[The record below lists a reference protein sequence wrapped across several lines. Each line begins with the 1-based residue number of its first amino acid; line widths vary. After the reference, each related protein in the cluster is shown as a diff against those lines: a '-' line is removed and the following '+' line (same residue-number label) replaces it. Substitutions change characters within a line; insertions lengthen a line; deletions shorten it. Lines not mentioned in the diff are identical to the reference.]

1 MHKNKKTVIVWI
13 LAVGL
18 AILAGP
24 VLAADT
30 TTTTTTTD
38 TTTTDTA
45 AADAAA
51 AEAARAKLLDKQDS
65 LQGDLKDAQKK
76 AAAIKG
82 DLNQVNVVLTEKQK
96 AINSAAGLV
105 ANTEETIQRKTSEIE
120 NLTQQVALHQEL
132 LRRLVQELYDLKG
145 VPLVEVMLDQN
156 DLDSFMA
163 QSDSVLT
170 AQEKVGTLLDEIA
183 ATREKIKGDQQ
194 ELANAKSD
202 QEDILREHKLEK
214 QDILQDKVELSANL
228 DEQSKVIAKIN
239 KELAQLQGDLQV
251 VTGKSYSAGNI
262 KDAVNFASSRT
273 GVPKGFLYGVLKMET
288 NLGRNVGGCTYA
300 QVEDGA
306 IKSYKDGNL
315 SKRAYDTFVARR
327 KTFKSITDDLGLDYR
342 KQKVSCNPSGYAGTG
357 GAMGVAQFMPDT
369 WVGYKAEVARITG
382 HSKPSPWDLTDGV
395 TAMASKLRRTP
406 GVTDGNTSAMRSAA
420 CSYLGTCYGP
430 YVNGILYWAK
440 NYQQLL

>member
-1 MHKNKKTVIVWI
+1 MHKNKKTILVWTVA
-13 LAVGL
+13 LGL
-18 AILAGP
+18 AMLAGP
-24 VLAADT
+24 VLAADI
-30 TTTTTTTD
+30 TTTTD
-38 TTTTDTA
+38 TTTTDTPVV
-45 AADAAA
+45 DQS
-51 AEAARAKLLDKQDS
+51 KILDKQDE
-65 LQGDLKDAQKK
+65 LKDDLKDAQKK
-76 AAAIKG
+76 ADAIKG
-82 DLNQVNVVLTEKQK
+82 NLNQVNAALTEKQR

-105 ANTEETIQRKTSEIE
+105 ANTEETIQRKTSEID
-120 NLTQQVALHQEL
+120 NLTKQVALHQEL
-132 LRRLVQELYDLKG
+132 LRKLVLELYELKS

-183 ATREKIKGDQQ
+183 TTRERIKNDQTELSDAKQ
-194 ELANAKSD
+194 E
-202 QEDILREHKLEK
+202 QEDILREHKIEK
-214 QDILQDKVELSANL
+214 QDIAEDKAELAAEL

-239 KELAQLQGDLQV
+239 KELAELQGDLQV

-262 KDAVNFASSRT
+262 KEAVNFASGKT
-273 GVPKGFLYGVLKMET
+273 GVPKGFLYGMLKMET

-306 IKSYKDGNL
+306 EKNYKNGNL
-315 SKRAYDTFVARR
+315 SKRAYNTFIARR
-327 KTFKSITDDLGLDYR
+327 KTFKSITDGLGLDYR

-369 WVGYKAEVARITG
+369 WVGYKAEVARVTG

-395 TAMASKLRRTP
+395 TAMALKLKRTP
-406 GVTDGNTSAMRSAA
+406 GVTSGNTSAMRSAA